1 MDQPKQIALIFLSQV
16 FNNADIIKG
25 IASYERIHCDWN
37 FYLDDQAIAIEDPA
51 WLFREKFDGLICRHA
66 KMGSSRLLQE
76 CIKRGIPCVSLD
88 VFDEGATEVPSV
100 TADDYAIGKTGGEYF
115 LSRGYQNFA
124 YCGFKGQAWA
134 RLRKAGF
141 RDILNQAQFS
151 VAETEC
157 ELPLKSTPAW
167 DFSETRQLIAWIKAL
182 PKPVAIM
189 ASNDLRALQAVGAA
203 RKAGLL
209 IPEEVAVLGS
219 GNDSVRTEVSHPPL
233 SSVSLNTDKWG
244 YKAAEALHRLME
256 GKSVDKT
263 VLIEPR
269 EIVVRRST
277 DAVAIEDDTLAKAFR
292 IIKEEKSAA
301 LTVEDLAKRVG
312 LSRSLLERRFRKY
325 TRKSPQEAIRLERIN
340 QTKEFLL
347 STEKTLAEIA
357 ETLGFTHP
365 EYLSVMFKR
374 LTGETA
380 RSFRTRHRKLS

>member
-1 MDQPKQIALIFLSQV
+1 
-16 FNNADIIKG
+16 
-25 IASYERIHCDWN
+25 
-37 FYLDDQAIAIEDPA
+37 
-51 WLFREKFDGLICRHA
+51 
-66 KMGSSRLLQE
+66 
-76 CIKRGIPCVSLD
+76 
-88 VFDEGATEVPSV
+88 
-100 TADDYAIGKTGGEYF
+100 
-115 LSRGYQNFA
+115 
-124 YCGFKGQAWA
+124 
-134 RLRKAGF
+134 
-141 RDILNQAQFS
+141 
-151 VAETEC
+151 
-157 ELPLKSTPAW
+157 
-167 DFSETRQLIAWIKAL
+167 
-182 PKPVAIM
+182 
-189 ASNDLRALQAVGAA
+189 
-203 RKAGLL
+203 
-209 IPEEVAVLGS
+209 
-219 GNDSVRTEVSHPPL
+219 
-233 SSVSLNTDKWG
+233 
-244 YKAAEALHRLME
+244 ME

-340 QTKEFLL
+340 QTKDFLL